1 MNIFDDYGN
10 FIEEH
15 EELINKLKD
24 SSSVILTVINDVMK
38 VLDYVYEQYLA
49 GDKIEE
55 DLIDIFDIGFGYF
68 SNVMLDVNVYYKDY
82 FNLNLDILNYYGSLI
97 TYSKHLE
104 DFKYYLESEE
114 LLSDER
120 KETIEKVLDKIEL
133 ILKEKMSYSKED
145 IDNFEDDIKEIMPYH
160 DSFKPVYSV
169 FLMITEELNIF

>member
-82 FNLNLDILNYYGSLI
+82 FNSNLDILNYYGSLI

-133 ILKEKMSYSKED
+133 ILKEKMSYSKDD

>member
-15 EELINKLKD
+15 EELINKLKY
-24 SSSVILTVINDVMK
+24 SSSVILTLMNDFMK
-38 VLDYVYEQYLA
+38 VLDYFYEQYL
-49 GDKIEE
+49 
-55 DLIDIFDIGFGYF
+55 GYF

-82 FNLNLDILNYYGSLI
+82 FNSNLDILNYYGSLI

-169 FLMITEELNIF
+169 FLMITEELNTF

>member
-82 FNLNLDILNYYGSLI
+82 FNSNLDILNYYGSLI

-133 ILKEKMSYSKED
+133 ILKEKMSYSKDD

-160 DSFKPVYSV
+160 DLIKPVYSV
-169 FLMITEELNIF
+169 FLMITEELNLF

>member
-82 FNLNLDILNYYGSLI
+82 FNSNLDILNYYGSLI